1 MPDEP
6 SSTSESVSQVRLE
19 ELRKEHRDLDE
30 KITDLT
36 SRPYLTAQD
45 QMEVAG
51 LKKLKLRKKD
61 EILTMASKLG
71 VEV

>member
-1 MPDEP
+1 MPDETP
-6 SSTSESVSQVRLE
+6 TTSEPTPQARLD
-19 ELRKEHRDLDE
+19 ELRKEHRDLDA

-71 VEV
+71 VEI

>member
-1 MPDEP
+1 MSDNP
-6 SSTSESVSQVRLE
+6 LE
-19 ELRKEHRDLDE
+19 EIKGDQKARLDELRQEHRALDK

-36 SRPYLTAQD
+36 SRPYLTAGD

-61 EILTMASKLG
+61 EILTLSSELG
-71 VEV
+71 IEI